1 MQNLLPYTTVSKRN
15 GITEGY
21 FDLIKLQKKAA
32 AQLYF
37 LKERRKVMDG
47 LENQGKRLTKKH
59 RE

>member
-32 AQLYF
+32 SSIILPEG
-37 LKERRKVMDG
+37 KEKSNGWLREPRKKTHK
-47 LENQGKRLTKKH
+47 ETS
-59 RE
+59 